1 MNCFLEKPG
10 DLKDRWVLESH
21 CKIPRTRKLSKNKYV
36 YLTYLQ
42 HFVDVTWFLNRSTFL
57 WLFHMA
63 LCSNQTCPVFSPP
76 LMQCFPNHPCS
87 NISGDST
94 VHEFCHLEEKG
105 HILGG
110 TDWIGSIAWGC
121 SPRSWPQLL
130 IHAIFPPPDLL
141 GVPFSTPLL
150 LCFIFYY
157 YYLWHCCVMVISA
170 PDSIRTTINQSLQT
184 DYLYGALMAHPC
196 RQTGQPP
203 TVPSSVGCQ
212 I

>member
-141 GVPFSTPLL
+141 GVPFSTPFAALLHFLL
-150 LCFIFYY
+150 LLLMTLLCYGDFCTGFHQNY
-157 YYLWHCCVMVISA
+157 
-170 PDSIRTTINQSLQT
+170 NQSVTANRLPLWST
-184 DYLYGALMAHPC
+184 HG
-196 RQTGQPP
+196 
-203 TVPSSVGCQ
+203 PSM
-212 I
+212 